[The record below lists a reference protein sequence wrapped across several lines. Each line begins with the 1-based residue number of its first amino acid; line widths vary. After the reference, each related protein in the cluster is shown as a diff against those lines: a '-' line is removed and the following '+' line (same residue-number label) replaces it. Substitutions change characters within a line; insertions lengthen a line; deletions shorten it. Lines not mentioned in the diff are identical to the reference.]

1 MVISLA
7 DFTNKKRMNENDLK
21 KKILNDKLVLDSES
35 YESLSRMLNS
45 TEEDTIVA
53 LTCLNNV
60 NQKDSLVYT
69 LFLRKKSKLY
79 YKMWANYCPKL
90 IKYHESLGVSDKN
103 YNIKYNTIIDII
115 EKTDNKEQNIE
126 VFLKEF
132 SKFLQGNLSK
142 AFGFIDELEFVL
154 KFKNK
159 NE

>member
-1 MVISLA
+1 MG
-7 DFTNKKRMNENDLK
+7 NKNIKDR
-21 KKILNDKLVLDSES
+21 ILNDKLVLDSES

-115 EKTDNKEQNIE
+115 KKTDNKEHNTEI
-126 VFLKEF
+126 FLKEF
-132 SKFLQGNLSK
+132 AKFLQNSLSE
-142 AFGFIDELEFVL
+142 AFGFIDELDFTL
-154 KFKNK
+154 KLKNK
-159 NE
+159 DE